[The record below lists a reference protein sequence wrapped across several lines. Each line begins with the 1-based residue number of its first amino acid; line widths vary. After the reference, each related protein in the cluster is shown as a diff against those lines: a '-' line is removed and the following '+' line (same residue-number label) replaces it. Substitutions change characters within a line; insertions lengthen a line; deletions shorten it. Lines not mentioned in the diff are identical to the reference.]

1 MRTMSPISIVSRTT
15 IAKKCRRPRRNAPN
29 VATARIV
36 GHVAEVVA
44 AGAAGGTEAEVVAA
58 VTTVAAADMVA
69 TGVTADRAAELA
81 SRSGILDN
89 LHQAATQCRGFLL
102 LFREYHGR
110 ESARRA
116 DCAPRP

>member
-81 SRSGILDN
+81 SRSEILDIFIRPRLN
-89 LHQAATQCRGFLL
+89 VAAFFCYSVSIMDASLHGV
-102 LFREYHGR
+102 
-110 ESARRA
+110 
-116 DCAPRP
+116 P